1 MEIEVTN
8 MVNDSDYMPYLSGSV
23 AELGDRAGAL
33 TWDNSQEY
41 AKRSPLLKPEQ
52 CEEAR
57 EYFASLGFG
66 DEARGWS
73 DAETQAAMI
82 QDVASAIREMEMYE
96 DVWAYQVASVNGQ
109 TSGRLFRDD
118 DGEWYFYVDS

>member
-33 TWDNSQEY
+33 TWENSQRY
-41 AKRSPLLKPEQ
+41 AERSPLLKPEQ
-52 CEEAR
+52 CEDVR
-57 EYFASLGFG
+57 EYFASMGFG
-66 DEARGWS
+66 DEARAWS

-82 QDVASAIREMEMYE
+82 QDVASAIREMEDYSSYE
-96 DVWAYQVASVNGQ
+96 SYTKAQESGQVS
-109 TSGRLFRDD
+109 SSLFQSSDNR
-118 DGEWYFYVDS
+118 WFYYVGY